1 VLAGSLLVFVLSL
14 GFFIVPAMLGS
25 PRNAMFSELIVTEI
39 TLLLKFGVGSAMGI
53 VLLAITLLLLW
64 LGSRV
69 VKLDQVLGYG
79 LK

>member
-14 GFFIVPAMLGS
+14 GFFIVPAMLGN
-25 PRNAMFSELIVTEI
+25 PRDAMFSELIVTEV
-39 TLLLKFGVGSAMGI
+39 TLLLKFGVGSAMAM

-69 VKLDQVLGYG
+69 VRLDQIVGYDVR
-79 LK
+79 